1 MIMASKFTEP
11 KEVEIDVKISGRD
24 NLKDLADKFSRLLD
38 FQADHFY
45 FYACNATSIKPID

>member
-1 MIMASKFTEP
+1 MASKFTEP